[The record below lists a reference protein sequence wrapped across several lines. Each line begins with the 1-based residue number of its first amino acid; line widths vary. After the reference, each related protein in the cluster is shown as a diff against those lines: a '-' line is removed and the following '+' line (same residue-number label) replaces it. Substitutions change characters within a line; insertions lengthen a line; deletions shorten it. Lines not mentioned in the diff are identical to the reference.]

1 MISKGH
7 ESEAAALKEEKVL
20 DKRIMA
26 ARQAAGFSITEAA
39 QKLGFK
45 NYQTLSAIEKGARN
59 INAHELIMMARLYG
73 RNLDYFLESDVAP
86 DPVPL
91 WRHEVKPALKARK
104 TDVNQIQRQFLSF
117 LENYSNLEH
126 LLGLKRR
133 WKDIQKNYDRD
144 DFSVNG
150 FEQAD
155 KLGADIHNFL
165 DLGSR
170 PSLNLLNVLENTLR
184 FKILH
189 LSLGDGVSG
198 ASLVDNILGVGILI
212 NAKDAPWRRNFDLA
226 HELFHVIT
234 WNVFSPEEIGNGT
247 TKTRPEQYADI
258 FASSLL
264 LPEAHL
270 LNALKETATDNE
282 IRVIDIIELA
292 KEFGV
297 STEAVLWRLV
307 NLKKLKKSQAQRV
320 LDNPKFRDLDRS
332 MRRRLYSGDR
342 LSKFPSRFISLACRC
357 LMEGKISRG
366 AFAEYLEIDR
376 AEIDDYL
383 DAAGFV
389 EGNYAK
395 IAAA

>member
-1 MISKGH
+1 MISKG
-7 ESEAAALKEEKVL
+7 KEKEVL

-45 NYQTLSAIEKGARN
+45 NYQTLSAIEKGVRN

-73 RNLDYFLESDVAP
+73 RSLDYFLEPDVTP
-86 DPVPL
+86 DPVLL
-91 WRHEVKPALKARK
+91 WRKDRK
-104 TDVNQIQRQFLSF
+104 IDVNQIQCQFLSF
-117 LENYSNLEH
+117 LENYSKLEN

-144 DFSVNG
+144 DFSYNG
-150 FEQAD
+150 FEKAD
-155 KLGADIHNFL
+155 KLGAEIHNFL

-170 PSLNLLNVLENTLR
+170 PSLNLPSVLENKLR

-189 LSLGDGVSG
+189 LPLQEGISG
-198 ASLVDNILGVGILI
+198 ASVVDNTIGVGILI
-212 NAKDAPWRRNFDLA
+212 NANDVPWRRNYDLA
-226 HELFHVIT
+226 HEVFHIVT
-234 WNVFSPEEIGNGT
+234 WDVFSLEEIGDGT
-247 TKTRPEQYADI
+247 KKTRPEQYANI

-270 LNALKETATDNE
+270 LDTLKETATNNE

-297 STEAVLWRLV
+297 STEAVFWRLV
-307 NLKKLKKSQAQRV
+307 NLKKLKKSQTLKV
-320 LDNPKFRDLDRS
+320 LDNPKFRDLDRN
-332 MRRRLYSGDR
+332 MRQKLYSKDSPSR
-342 LSKFPSRFISLACRC
+342 FPSRFISLACRC
-357 LMEGKISRG
+357 LMESKISRG
-366 AFAEYLEIDR
+366 TFAAYLEIDR

-383 DAAGFV
+383 EAAGFV

>member
-1 MISKGH
+1 MISRGKG
-7 ESEAAALKEEKVL
+7 EDVL
-20 DKRIMA
+20 EKRILA
-26 ARQAAGFSITEAA
+26 ARETAGFSITQAA

-45 NYQTLSAIEKGARN
+45 NYQTLSAIEKGTRK
-59 INAHELIMMARLYG
+59 INAHELIMIARLYG
-73 RNLDYFLESDVAP
+73 RSLDYFLESDVTP
-86 DPVPL
+86 DPDPL
-91 WRHEVKPALKARK
+91 WRKTTK
-104 TDVNQIQRQFLSF
+104 TDINQVQRQFLSF
-117 LENYSNLEH
+117 LKNYSNLEH

-144 DFSVNG
+144 DFSYNG
-150 FEQAD
+150 FEKAG

-170 PSLNLLNVLENTLR
+170 PSLNLLNVLENKLR

-198 ASLVDNILGVGILI
+198 ASVVDNTIGVGILI
-212 NAKDAPWRRNFDLA
+212 NVNDAPWRRNFDLA
-226 HELFHVIT
+226 HELFHIIT
-234 WNVFSPEEIGNGT
+234 WNVFSPEEIGNST
-247 TKTRPEQYADI
+247 IKTRPEQYADI

-264 LPEAHL
+264 LPEAQL
-270 LNALKETATDNE
+270 LDALKETATDNE

-297 STEAVLWRLV
+297 STEAILWRLV
-307 NLKKLKKSQAQRV
+307 NLKMIKKPQAQKV
-320 LDNPKFRDLDRS
+320 LGNPNFRDLDRN
-332 MRRRLYSGDR
+332 RRRMSYKDERPSM
-342 LSKFPSRFISLACRC
+342 FPLRYISFACRC

-366 AFAEYLEIDR
+366 TFAEYLEIDR

-383 DAAGFV
+383 ESAGFG
-389 EGNYAK
+389 EENYAK

>member
-1 MISKGH
+1 MIFKGH
-7 ESEAAALKEEKVL
+7 ESEAAALKEEEIL

-26 ARQAAGFSITEAA
+26 ARQAAGFSITKAA

-45 NYQTLSAIEKGARN
+45 NYQTLSAIEKGARK

-73 RNLDYFLESDVAP
+73 RSLDYFLESDVAP

-170 PSLNLLNVLENTLR
+170 PSLNLLNMLENNLR

-198 ASLVDNILGVGILI
+198 ASVVDNILGVGILI

-270 LNALKETATDNE
+270 LDALKETATNNK
-282 IRVIDIIELA
+282 IRFVDIIELA
-292 KEFGV
+292 KDFGV
-297 STEAVLWRLV
+297 SSEAILWRLV
-307 NLKKLKKSQAQRV
+307 NLDILKKSQAQKI
-320 LDNPKFRDLDRS
+320 LDDPGFRDVDRT
-332 MRRRLYSGDR
+332 RRRSLYSEGKP
-342 LSKFPSRFISLACRC
+342 SKFPSRFISLACRC
-357 LMEGKISRG
+357 LLEGKISRG
-366 AFAEYLEIDR
+366 TFAEYLEIDR
-376 AEIDDYL
+376 AEIDEYL
-383 DAAGFV
+383 VEAGFM
-389 EGNYAK
+389 EQSYEK
-395 IAAA
+395 IAVA